1 MGLSG
6 SRTGQGAARR
16 RCLRLAKLAFIA
28 LIAASSLIGG
38 VLMTG
43 ACASPT
49 GPKLENGVLA
59 TFRVHTEHYN
69 IFITNPQTIE
79 QVLALWNGQSTANI
93 PSGRVRKG
101 RVDYNKAWSW
111 HIDSEDITM
120 AENTIELCDGV
131 PSYVE
136 AHLDD
141 WIATVGYFC
150 PWSAE
155 LVALKDYR

>member
-1 MGLSG
+1 MTM
-6 SRTGQGAARR
+6 SRTTRVPRAGAGRVVILHIGAA
-16 RCLRLAKLAFIA
+16 LAL
-28 LIAASSLIGG
+28 LLLGG
-38 VLMTG
+38 S
-43 ACASPT
+43 CSSPT
-49 GPKLENGVLA
+49 DPDLEGGVLA
-59 TFRVHTEHYN
+59 TFAVHSERYS
-69 IFITNPQTIE
+69 IFITNEQTIE
-79 QVLALWNGQSTANI
+79 QVIALWNGQSNANI
-93 PSGRVRKG
+93 PSGRVLKG
-101 RVDYNKAWSW
+101 RVSYNKTWSW

>member
-1 MGLSG
+1 MASFVLAV
-6 SRTGQGAARR
+6 AAT
-16 RCLRLAKLAFIA
+16 
-28 LIAASSLIGG
+28 IAAA
-38 VLMTG
+38 VLFVVS
-43 ACASPT
+43 CSSPT
-49 GPKLENGVLA
+49 DPNLEDGVLA
-59 TFRVHTEHYN
+59 TFAVHTERYS

-79 QVLALWNGQSTANI
+79 QVIALWNGQSTANI
-93 PSGRVRKG
+93 PSGRVLKG
-101 RVDYNKAWSW
+101 RVSYNKTWSW

-141 WIATVGYFC
+141 WIANVGYFC

>member
-1 MGLSG
+1 MRVL
-6 SRTGQGAARR
+6 AAA
-16 RCLRLAKLAFIA
+16 LGFSFLLLLAC
-28 LIAASSLIGG
+28 S
-38 VLMTG
+38 
-43 ACASPT
+43 SPT
-49 GPKLENGVLA
+49 GPDLENGVLA
-59 TFRVHTEHYN
+59 TFRVHTERYS

-79 QVLALWNGQSTANI
+79 DVIALWNGQSTANI

-101 RVDYNKAWSW
+101 RVAYNKPWSW
-111 HIDSEDITM
+111 HIDSEDIAM
-120 AENTIELCDGV
+120 AEATIELCDGV
-131 PSYVE
+131 PSYIE

>member
-1 MGLSG
+1 MGFPGSG
-6 SRTGQGAARR
+6 KRR
-16 RCLRLAKLAFIA
+16 RTPSVPYRRSVRKASLVPIASAA
-28 LIAASSLIGG
+28 LIVS
-38 VLMTG
+38 VLLTG
-43 ACASPT
+43 ACPSPT
-49 GPKLENGVLA
+49 GPDLEGGVLA
-59 TFRVHTEHYN
+59 TFRVHTERYS

-79 QVLALWNGQSTANI
+79 QVIALWNGQAAARI
-93 PSGRVRKG
+93 PSGRVLKG
-101 RVDYNKAWSW
+101 RVAYNKPWSW

-120 AENTIELCDGV
+120 AEATIELCDGV

-155 LVALKDYR
+155 LVALKDCR